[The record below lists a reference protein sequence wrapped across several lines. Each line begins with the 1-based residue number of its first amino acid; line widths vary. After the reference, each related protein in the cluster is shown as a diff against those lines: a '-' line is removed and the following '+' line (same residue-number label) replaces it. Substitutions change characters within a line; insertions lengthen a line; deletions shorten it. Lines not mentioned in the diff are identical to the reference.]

1 MSQKTADSDVRMMI
15 ATQVAYLDGDK
26 GMSVGD
32 LVKRTI
38 SNYGGQSNL
47 SEREQAQLDTAQY
60 IQSKIQ
66 EYDLYDCN
74 RWVIKEVADDNAR
87 SGFYGCLIDTRDG
100 EAIVG
105 FRGSESF
112 DTGQIINDWGRA
124 DLGLLNAVETTQ
136 QQRAEEFTQ
145 FINNRYG
152 DFYHHYNFAGHSLGG
167 NLAEHATI
175 TAPKEMPVYR
185 CVNLDG
191 PGYSDEYIIAHSI
204 DIERQSQYI
213 DHFQYS
219 VVGSLLLP
227 LPGTNYQTIAAHN
240 DEAEEGLSAYL
251 FRHHTRNIEF
261 DENGTVRQGER
272 DMLANF
278 AGPLSQKLELADFN
292 LLMLVSPT
300 LGLLKLIADN
310 GYAILFDMK
319 NRAEQVVES
328 IQTTLEAL
336 KQSVK
341 NWFRSM
347 FGVALTGEYELN
359 ISYVNALGD
368 GLNDAAQKLYRI
380 SGNIS
385 DISNKLRYSSLA
397 GSYDRSKLRSLSRS
411 VGRDRS
417 KVLDL
422 SNAVCGC
429 AQCCVDSDLKVG
441 QLFETV

>member
-152 DFYHHYNFAGHSLGG
+152 DFYHHYNFAGDR
-167 NLAEHATI
+167 
-175 TAPKEMPVYR
+175 K
-185 CVNLDG
+185 
-191 PGYSDEYIIAHSI
+191 
-204 DIERQSQYI
+204 
-213 DHFQYS
+213 S
-219 VVGSLLLP
+219 VV
-227 LPGTNYQTIAAHN
+227 
-240 DEAEEGLSAYL
+240 
-251 FRHHTRNIEF
+251 
-261 DENGTVRQGER
+261 
-272 DMLANF
+272 
-278 AGPLSQKLELADFN
+278 
-292 LLMLVSPT
+292 
-300 LGLLKLIADN
+300 
-310 GYAILFDMK
+310 
-319 NRAEQVVES
+319 
-328 IQTTLEAL
+328 
-336 KQSVK
+336 
-341 NWFRSM
+341 
-347 FGVALTGEYELN
+347 
-359 ISYVNALGD
+359 
-368 GLNDAAQKLYRI
+368 
-380 SGNIS
+380 
-385 DISNKLRYSSLA
+385 
-397 GSYDRSKLRSLSRS
+397 
-411 VGRDRS
+411 
-417 KVLDL
+417 
-422 SNAVCGC
+422 
-429 AQCCVDSDLKVG
+429 
-441 QLFETV
+441 